1 MMTGVQERPCLMVA
15 WHAHER
21 ELRGWLIK
29 HVEDQATA
37 QDLLQDVFMKALRQG
52 RSFCDIANARA
63 WLYEVARNTVTDHM
77 RRRREWVDLPDDLPA
92 GEDDAVLAV
101 DSLASCLPRVLGELS
116 DEDRDAITECDLN
129 GMSQEDYAR
138 KLGLSLPGA
147 KSRIQRARKRLRAQL
162 TQSCQVTLDPLGQ
175 VCCFVPRT

>member
-1 MMTGVQERPCLMVA
+1 
-15 WHAHER
+15 
-21 ELRGWLIK
+21 
-29 HVEDQATA
+29 
-37 QDLLQDVFMKALRQG
+37 
-52 RSFCDIANARA
+52 
-63 WLYEVARNTVTDHM
+63 M

-101 DSLASCLPRVLGELS
+101 DSLASCLTRVLGELS

>member
-1 MMTGVQERPCLMVA
+1 MPASPEQPCLMAA

-21 ELRGWLIK
+21 ELRRWLIG
-29 HVEDQATA
+29 HVEDPHTA
-37 QDLLQDVFMKALRQG
+37 QDLLQDIFMKALRQG
-52 RSFCDIANARA
+52 QGFCDITNARA

-77 RRRREWVDLPDDLPA
+77 RRRRAWVELPDDLPA
-92 GEDDAVLAV
+92 AEDNPMPAV

-116 DEDRDAITECDLN
+116 AEDREAITECDLK

-162 TQSCQVTLDPLGQ
+162 TLSCQVTLDPQGQ
-175 VCCFVPRT
+175 VCCFVPRA

>member
-1 MMTGVQERPCLMVA
+1 MPASPALPCLMAA

-21 ELRGWLIK
+21 ELRAWLIK
-29 HVEDQATA
+29 QVEDQSTA

-52 RSFCDIANARA
+52 PRFCDLANARA
-63 WLYEVARNTVTDHM
+63 WLYEVARNTATDHL
-77 RRRREWVDLPDDLPA
+77 RRRREWVALPDDLPA
-92 GEDDAVLAV
+92 EQDEAVPAV
-101 DSLASCLPRVLGELS
+101 DSLASCLPRVLSELS
-116 DEDRDAITECDLN
+116 EEDRDAITECDLN

-162 TQSCQVTLDPLGQ
+162 TQSCQVTLDPQGQ
-175 VCCFVPRT
+175 VCCFVPRP

>member
-1 MMTGVQERPCLMVA
+1 MSTLQDLPCLMAA
-15 WHAHER
+15 WHTHER

-29 HVEDQATA
+29 HVEDQSTA

-52 RSFCDIANARA
+52 TGFCDIANARA
-63 WLYEVARNTVTDHM
+63 WLYKVARNTVTDHM
-77 RRRREWVDLPDDLPA
+77 RRRREWVALPDDLPA
-92 GEDDAVLAV
+92 AQDDAVPAV

-162 TQSCQVTLDPLGQ
+162 TQSCQVKLDPSGQ
-175 VCCFVPRT
+175 VCCFVPRI

>member
-1 MMTGVQERPCLMVA
+1 MTDATELPCLMAA
-15 WHAHER
+15 WHANEQQ
-21 ELRGWLIK
+21 LRGWLIK
-29 HVEDQATA
+29 HVQNQDTA
-37 QDLLQDVFMKALRQG
+37 QDLLQDIFIKALRQG
-52 RSFCDIANARA
+52 LHFCDVVNARA
-63 WLYEVARNTVTDHM
+63 WLFEVARNTVTDHL
-77 RRRREWVDLPDDLPA
+77 RRRRDWVDLPDDLPA
-92 GEDDAVLAV
+92 AQDDAGPTV

-162 TQSCQVTLDPLGQ
+162 TLSCQVRLGPQGQ
-175 VCCFVPRT
+175 VCCFVPRA